1 MPLAGYY
8 GLDERRVTM
17 RRKIGII
24 CMILGAALVL
34 GALSIFLY
42 NQHEA
47 SEAEKSVSD
56 ILPQLQDEI
65 GLDKTLPTDDEEMN
79 YSGDMPTIEIDGYEY
94 IGYLSIPSLGL
105 ELPVMSD
112 WSYPQLRIAPCRYSG
127 SIWSDDMV
135 LMAHNYAR
143 HFGQLSRLSIGE
155 EVTFKDVNGITIT
168 YEVMAIDTLNPTE
181 VEDMTSG
188 EYDLTLFTCTYGGK
202 SRVTV
207 RCDRLEKG
215 L

>member
-1 MPLAGYY
+1 M
-8 GLDERRVTM
+8 DERRVTM

-79 YSGDMPTIEIDGYEY
+79 YTGDMPTIEIDGYEY

-143 HFGQLSRLSIGE
+143 HFGQLSQLSIGE
-155 EVTFKDVNGITIT
+155 EVIFKDVNGITIT

>member
-1 MPLAGYY
+1 
-8 GLDERRVTM
+8 M

-24 CMILGAALVL
+24 CMILGTALVL

-47 SEAEKSVSD
+47 REAEKAASD
-56 ILPQLQDEI
+56 ILPKLQDEI
-65 GLDKTLPTDDEEMN
+65 DSDKTSPADDEGIN
-79 YSGDMPTIEIDGYEY
+79 YSEDMPTIEIDGYEY

>member
-1 MPLAGYY
+1 M
-8 GLDERRVTM
+8 TM
-17 RRKIGII
+17 RRKIGMI
-24 CMILGAALVL
+24 CMILGVALVL
-34 GALSIFLY
+34 GALSIFFY

-47 SEAEKSVSD
+47 REGEKFSKD
-56 ILPQLQDEI
+56 ILPKLQDEI
-65 GLDKTLPTDDEEMN
+65 DSNQALSTDSGGVS
-79 YSGDMPTIEIDGYEY
+79 YSGDMPTIEIDGHEY

-105 ELPVMSD
+105 ELPVMAN

-143 HFGQLSRLSIGE
+143 HFGQLSRLSIGS
-155 EVTFKDVNGITIT
+155 EVMFKDVYGITII
-168 YEVMAIDTLNPTE
+168 YEVVAIDTLNPTA

-202 SRVTV
+202 NRITV
-207 RCDRLEKG
+207 RCDRVEKG

>member
-1 MPLAGYY
+1 M
-8 GLDERRVTM
+8 DERRVTM

-47 SEAEKSVSD
+47 SVAEKSVSD
-56 ILPQLQDEI
+56 ILPKLQDEI

-105 ELPVMSD
+105 ELPVMAD

-155 EVTFKDVNGITIT
+155 EVIFKDVNGITIT

>member
-1 MPLAGYY
+1 M
-8 GLDERRVTM
+8 DERRVTM

-155 EVTFKDVNGITIT
+155 EVIFKDVNGITIT

-188 EYDLTLFTCTYGGK
+188 EYDLTMFTCTYGGK

>member
-1 MPLAGYY
+1 M
-8 GLDERRVTM
+8 DERRVTM

-47 SEAEKSVSD
+47 SEAEKSVLD
-56 ILPQLQDEI
+56 ILPKLQDEI
-65 GLDKTLPTDDEEMN
+65 GSDKTLPTDDEEMN

-155 EVTFKDVNGITIT
+155 EVIFKDVNGITIT

>member
-1 MPLAGYY
+1 
-8 GLDERRVTM
+8 
-17 RRKIGII
+17 
-24 CMILGAALVL
+24 MILGAALVL

-155 EVTFKDVNGITIT
+155 EVIFKDVNGITIT

>member
-1 MPLAGYY
+1 M
-8 GLDERRVTM
+8 DERRVTM

>member
-1 MPLAGYY
+1 MA
-8 GLDERRVTM
+8 
-17 RRKIGII
+17 
-24 CMILGAALVL
+24 
-34 GALSIFLY
+34 
-42 NQHEA
+42 
-47 SEAEKSVSD
+47 
-56 ILPQLQDEI
+56 
-65 GLDKTLPTDDEEMN
+65 
-79 YSGDMPTIEIDGYEY
+79 
-94 IGYLSIPSLGL
+94 
-105 ELPVMSD
+105 D

-155 EVTFKDVNGITIT
+155 EVIFKDVNGITIT

>member
-1 MPLAGYY
+1 
-8 GLDERRVTM
+8 M

>member
-1 MPLAGYY
+1 M
-8 GLDERRVTM
+8 DERRVTM

-155 EVTFKDVNGITIT
+155 EVIFKDVNGITIT

>member
-1 MPLAGYY
+1 
-8 GLDERRVTM
+8 M
-17 RRKIGII
+17 RRKIGIT

>member
-1 MPLAGYY
+1 
-8 GLDERRVTM
+8 M

-65 GLDKTLPTDDEEMN
+65 GSDKTLPTDDEEMN

-105 ELPVMSD
+105 ELPVMAD

-155 EVTFKDVNGITIT
+155 EVIFKDVNGITIT

-188 EYDLTLFTCTYGGK
+188 EYDLTMFTCTYGGK

>member
-1 MPLAGYY
+1 
-8 GLDERRVTM
+8 M

-47 SEAEKSVSD
+47 SVAEKSVSD
-56 ILPQLQDEI
+56 ILPKLQDEI

-105 ELPVMSD
+105 ELPVMAD

-155 EVTFKDVNGITIT
+155 EVIFKDVNGITIT